1 MTLTLWIILASILL
15 IGIVIYLV
23 FKRNYFNKYKYIRLV
38 TYNEDMT
45 ESIRYY
51 KKEEFDYD
59 SIKINP
65 KHIYNCKG
73 YVSIITTSKA
83 AESINP
89 IDFESKYDAKL
100 FKIAIKSKHIS
111 EAFKSMQPKKIDL
124 IMVLVFISVIQLLAI
139 AYLLYSLMGGGT
151 VA

>member
-15 IGIVIYLV
+15 IGIVVYLV

-51 KKEEFDYD
+51 KKELFDYD

-73 YVSIITTSKA
+73 YTSIITTSKA

-100 FKIAIKSKHIS
+100 FKVAIKSKHIS

-124 IMVLVFISVIQLLAI
+124 MMILLFISGIQLLAI
-139 AYLLYSLMGGGT
+139 IYLLYNLLGGGT
-151 VA
+151 GA